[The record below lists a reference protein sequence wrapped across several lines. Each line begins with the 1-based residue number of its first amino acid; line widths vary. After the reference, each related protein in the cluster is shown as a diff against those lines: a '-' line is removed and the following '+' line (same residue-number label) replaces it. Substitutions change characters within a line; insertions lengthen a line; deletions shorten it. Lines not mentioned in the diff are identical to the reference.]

1 MFAAL
6 LNGAA
11 TPKISSRL
19 GSPRPSGFEFS
30 MLSFLTRW
38 YAPTWQVK
46 NRCY

>member
-11 TPKISSRL
+11 TSQNKKQAWVASAFRF
-19 GSPRPSGFEFS
+19 GFS